1 MSVQPRRRPSA
12 TRADESA
19 ECPAAEAASDP
30 ADLVWKALADAT
42 RRQILDLLRVRARTT
57 GQLCSEFE
65 TTRFAVMKH
74 IELLVQAGLVL
85 VERKGR
91 ERWNY
96 LNPVPIQ
103 SIYRRWIRP
112 FEAQRAER
120 LLDLKTRVETK
131 RKSR

>member
-1 MSVQPRRRPSA
+1 MSAQPRRRPPTARS
-12 TRADESA
+12 DESTG
-19 ECPAAEAASDP
+19 EPAAADS
-30 ADLVWKALADAT
+30 ADLVWKALSDAT
-42 RRQILDLLRVRARTT
+42 RRQILDLLRARPLTT

-74 IELLVQAGLVL
+74 LDLLVRAGLVL

-91 ERWNY
+91 ERWNH

-112 FEAQRAER
+112 FEAQRADS

-131 RKSR
+131 RKNR